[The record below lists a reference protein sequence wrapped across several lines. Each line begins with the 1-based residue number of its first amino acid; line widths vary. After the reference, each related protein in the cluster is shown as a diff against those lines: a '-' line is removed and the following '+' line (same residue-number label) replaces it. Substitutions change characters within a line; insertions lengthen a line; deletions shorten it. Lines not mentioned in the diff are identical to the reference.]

1 MGVKMIYR
9 KKRALIW
16 LLGPMIIIMVTFLY
30 YPFTSNIWNG
40 LFNIVG
46 LGGSRGE
53 FLGLTNYKKLFIDPN
68 ILISIKNTGIIMF
81 LTVVF
86 QVGIGLVLAVLV
98 DSIKGLKKFFKT
110 VYFFPIVISAT
121 AIGLMFNLFYT
132 YYGGML
138 NQILSALGL
147 DSVNWKSESLA
158 LIMISVPIIWS
169 YVGFYFIILLTGI
182 SGISEEIFESA
193 HLDGAVG
200 FKKVRY
206 ITIPLLKNVIRTC
219 IILAITGS
227 LKAFDLPWVIAPKGA
242 PKGLTHFMGTYMYQV
257 TFIEENVDYG
267 SAIALAI
274 VIVGIVISQI
284 TNKLM
289 KQEQY

>member
-1 MGVKMIYR
+1 MIYQ
-9 KKRALIW
+9 KKRTLIW
-16 LLGPMIIIMVTFLY
+16 LLGPMVIIMVTFLY
-30 YPFTSNIWNG
+30 YPFFSNIWNS

-46 LGGSRGE
+46 LGGNRGN
-53 FLGLTNYKKLFIDPN
+53 FLGLDNYKRLFVDPN
-68 ILISIKNTGIIMF
+68 IIISIKNSGIIII

-86 QVGIGLVLAVLV
+86 QVGIGLVLAILV
-98 DSIKGLKKFFKT
+98 DSITKGKKFFKT

-121 AIGLMFNLFYT
+121 AIGLMFNLFYS

-138 NQILSALGL
+138 NQILNAIGL
-147 DSVNWKSESLA
+147 NPINWKSDSLA

-169 YVGFYFIILLTGI
+169 YVGFYFVLLLTGI
-182 SGISEEIFESA
+182 NGIPEEIFESA
-193 HLDGAVG
+193 NLDGAVG

-206 ITIPLLKNVIRTC
+206 ITLPLLKNVIRTC
-219 IILAITGS
+219 MILAITGA

-267 SAIALAI
+267 SAIALMI
-274 VIVGIVISQI
+274 VVLGIMISQF
-284 TNKLM
+284 TNKLI
-289 KQEQY
+289 KQE

>member
-1 MGVKMIYR
+1 
-9 KKRALIW
+9 
-16 LLGPMIIIMVTFLY
+16 MIIIMVTFLY